1 MEDELKALVNK
12 LPSQMK
18 RKVLS
23 GNTEIS
29 DDEGE
34 EDDDRKRRDDS
45 WGKKKAVYYTGDTAD
60 LEIGQDMADAEEEE
74 EAAKELYKEKQSR
87 LTDADFYDGDEIE
100 DASED
105 DNAEEPTLEKILK
118 QSKDKNSVSNKG
130 GDGFTGRLEFVSL
143 RKSIVQDGE
152 VSTI

>member
-1 MEDELKALVNK
+1 MDDELKALVNK

-23 GNTEIS
+23 GNTEVS
-29 DDEGE
+29 DDEADE
-34 EDDDRKRRDDS
+34 EDDRRGRNDS

-74 EAAKELYKEKQSR
+74 EAAKELYKEKQSK
-87 LTDADFYDGDEIE
+87 LTDADFYDGDVVD

-105 DNAEEPTLEKILK
+105 DNNEEPTLEKILK

-143 RKSIVQDGE
+143 RKSTMQDGE

>member
-1 MEDELKALVNK
+1 MDDELKALVNK

-23 GNTEIS
+23 GNNDVS
-29 DDEGE
+29 DDE
-34 EDDDRKRRDDS
+34 EDGNDANKRKDES
-45 WGKKKAVYYTGDTAD
+45 WGKKKSVYYTGDTAD

-87 LTDADFYDGDEIE
+87 LTAADFYDDDVID
-100 DASED
+100 DASEED
-105 DNAEEPTLEKILK
+105 SNEEPTLEKILK
-118 QSKDKNSVSNKG
+118 QSKDKNSASSK
-130 GDGFTGRLEFVSL
+130 GDGFTGKLEFVSL
-143 RKSIVQDGE
+143 RPHTSKDGE